1 MSAQPRASTTVS
13 TVRARRHRAR
23 RAFLTLA
30 SGLFVASTALATL
43 TAHGKPAGPQ
53 RTGWWQAGDRLTI
66 AARLQSAAQ
75 PMTAAQGQR
84 GESVAQSI
92 RDVLEGERLFDRETF
107 DGNGRTC
114 LTCHSR
120 ETGTVSPA
128 DARARFRRNPNDPLF
143 VHDGSDDDNGDGFGD
158 GQHVTRM
165 LQSATILMRIRLHD
179 NVEVKGHPEIREI
192 TVRRGIPTT
201 LNTPA
206 LDPVLMLDGRQPTLQ
221 DQALGA
227 ITQHA
232 QATRAVAPRE
242 LDLIANF
249 QKTPRFFSSFET
261 LLFAFTGKP
270 PELPAGRTAS
280 EKRGRTFFDD
290 VPPDFSVTPP
300 NFKVGSC
307 AACHSG
313 PMLNQTNPFL
323 PVAVPPGSRFQS
335 VLVSE
340 FNVAGNPVIDF
351 VFHNQQNDLDPA
363 TNQDGVR
370 DGNIAVSS
378 PDPGRALITG
388 RADDG
393 FPVATASFDHLN
405 AFKIPPLRGIMNTAP
420 YFHDNSARTLE
431 DVVEHYRKF
440 FLIVSDIDGP
450 GPAPPL
456 IVLTEQDKADIVAF
470 MKLLN

>member
-1 MSAQPRASTTVS
+1 M
-13 TVRARRHRAR
+13 
-23 RAFLTLA
+23 
-30 SGLFVASTALATL
+30 ALATL
-43 TAHGKPAGPQ
+43 TAHGKSAVQ
-53 RTGWWQAGDRLTI
+53 RTGWWQAGDRLAI
-66 AARLQSAAQ
+66 SARLQTAAQ

-84 GESVAQSI
+84 AESVAQSI
-92 RDVLEGERLFDRETF
+92 GNVFEGERLFDRETF

-120 ETGTVSPA
+120 DTGTVSPA
-128 DARARFRRNPNDPLF
+128 DARARFRRNPSDPLF

-179 NVEVKGHPEIREI
+179 NVEVKGHPEIREV

-201 LNTPA
+201 LNPPA

-232 QATRAVAPRE
+232 QATRAVTPRE

-249 QKTPRFFSSFET
+249 QKTPRFYSSAET
-261 LLFAFTGKP
+261 LLFAFTGRT

-280 EKRGRTFFDD
+280 EKRGRTFFED
-290 VPPDFSVTPP
+290 VPPDFTVTPP
-300 NFKVGSC
+300 NFKVGAC

-313 PMLNQTNPFL
+313 PMMNQTNQFL
-323 PVAVPPGSRFQS
+323 PVAVPPGSRFQD
-335 VLVSE
+335 VLVSA

-351 VFHNQQNDLDPA
+351 IFHNQPNDLDPA
-363 TNQDGVR
+363 TNQDGVA
-370 DGNIAVSS
+370 DGNIEVSS

-388 RADDG
+388 RADDN
-393 FPVATASFDHLN
+393 FVQLPTASFDHLN
-405 AFKIPPLRGIMNTAP
+405 AFKISPLRGIRNTAP
-420 YFHDNSARTLE
+420 YFHDNSASTLE

-440 FLIVSDIDGP
+440 FLVVTDGDGP
-450 GPAPPL
+450 GPLQPL